1 MRCKYAT
8 ECVLWLCQRA
18 FGSMRATEY
27 ALREDVSLRW
37 TSGWAHRCVRCASN
51 QVCIS
56 MQGHSTVHEQTKTG
70 NRRIPMIKPIMST
83 ATSNAGCD
91 FCARTRTIGC
101 VCTPDAS
108 KVAEISFLEV
118 VVMTDEAVQQ
128 AIAAYPQRKARTT
141 RFTLGAPR
149 SAKVIGD
156 GSQALFLR
164 SQGPED
170 PVNCLWLSTVDESGD
185 HHELLLADPHALLAS
200 IEHPLGSSSS
210 PDQDDSIPDEEK
222 ARRERARESAQGIV
236 SYSVSADGKRVV
248 FTVGGHLWMTELRS
262 SQEHIEHSASLSA
275 GSSGRSESIST
286 SSESRS
292 ETEPETAKEA
302 QSHSTPT
309 TVPTLASALAAHAP
323 APVAEVLQHTRTR
336 HANKP
341 AAPRMIVDK
350 HGLHA
355 ETRELGDTWFVS
367 AMTAAGSHRSRL
379 FRPVLNPRIAPNGHL
394 VAYTTGRMIN
404 LIVIGENGQPDDERC
419 VCGVDDNADITV
431 GLAEFI
437 AGEEMDRYDGFWW
450 SPDSRS
456 LLITRVD
463 ESPEPRW
470 FIADPA
476 NPTSPATGRRYPQA
490 LTNNAEVRLFRFD
503 VGEAERR
510 AGNMAYASIDDLPEV
525 WWDRRGYEYLAS
537 VSWSR
542 GGDPLIAVQ
551 NRRQTALQVLRI
563 AAEGSDPNVG
573 YASVESVLD
582 GFTIQETG
590 YSDGNNKRWLP
601 TETLEVQ
608 GSRYWLDLIHGVPA
622 WTPDGRL
629 ITSMMDE
636 EADASRLAVNGKA
649 FTPAEWQ
656 ILEVLHVS
664 DHDVLARATRDPR
677 CVDVVSFPL
686 PAVNETSTAAAAQ
699 PRVLNPEPGVWTASR
714 QGEGLVLSGRTMD
727 SAQAIMQHRIN
738 SHSAVIANHAATPG
752 FAPNT
757 FFTELGPNHLRAAI
771 TLPSVG
777 SAYAHAD
784 TLPVLMTPY
793 GGPMHREA
801 MLSQAYHWDS
811 QWWADQGFIVVAADG
826 RGTGARGLRWDH
838 AMFEHFDL
846 ALDDQIDAVRALPDA
861 LDPSHSA
868 AAYAVVS
875 RMGDAE
881 AQTQS
886 RHDDNDHAEL
896 SQSIPSSSPAP
907 ALPRPDLNR
916 VAIIG
921 WSFGGY
927 LSALAAIRAPEV
939 FRAACAG
946 APPTD
951 WTLYDTHYTERYL
964 GMSPE
969 VYEANS
975 LIADA
980 PKLRRPLML
989 IHGFADDNVTVANTL
1004 RLSSALLAAGREHTV
1019 LPLTGI
1025 THMTNDPTVAEN
1037 LLLLQRDFLRDAL
1050 A

>member
-1 MRCKYAT
+1 
-8 ECVLWLCQRA
+8 
-18 FGSMRATEY
+18 
-27 ALREDVSLRW
+27 
-37 TSGWAHRCVRCASN
+37 
-51 QVCIS
+51 
-56 MQGHSTVHEQTKTG
+56 
-70 NRRIPMIKPIMST
+70 
-83 ATSNAGCD
+83 
-91 FCARTRTIGC
+91 
-101 VCTPDAS
+101 
-108 KVAEISFLEV
+108 
-118 VVMTDEAVQQ
+118 MTDEAVQQ

-170 PVNCLWLSTVDESGD
+170 PVNCLWLSTVDKSGD
-185 HHELLLADPHALLAS
+185 HHELLLADPHTLLAS
-200 IEHPLGSSSS
+200 IERSQSAGGS
-210 PDQDDSIPDEEK
+210 PDQDDLIPDEEK

-236 SYSVSADGKRVV
+236 SYSVSDDGRRVV

-262 SQEHIEHSASLSA
+262 SQEHAEHGTSPSAGLPAQPTSASASTP
-275 GSSGRSESIST
+275 T
-286 SSESRS
+286 SSEAKSDA
-292 ETEPETAKEA
+292 ETAKA
-302 QSHSTPT
+302 SQPHSTPIAPT

-341 AAPRMIVDK
+341 AVPRMIVDE
-350 HGLHA
+350 HGVHA

-367 AMTAAGSHRSRL
+367 AMTAADGHRSRL
-379 FRPVLNPRIAPNGHL
+379 FRPVLNPRISPNGHL

-404 LIVIGENGQPDDERC
+404 LIVIGEHGQPDDERC

-431 GLAEFI
+431 GLAEFV

-503 VGEAERR
+503 VGDAEHR

-608 GSRYWLDLIHGVPA
+608 GSRYWLDLVHGVPA

-636 EADASRLAVNGKA
+636 EADASRLAVDGKA

-656 ILEVLHVS
+656 VLEVLHVS
-664 DHDVLARATRDPR
+664 DHDVLARAARDPR

-686 PAVNETSTAAAAQ
+686 PTTPADNAQ
-699 PRVLNPEPGVWTASR
+699 PCVLNPEPGIWTASR
-714 QGEGLVLSGRTMD
+714 QGDGLVLSGRTMD
-727 SAQAIMQHRIN
+727 SAQAVMQHRAN
-738 SHSAVIANHAATPG
+738 NHNAVIANHAAAPG
-752 FAPNT
+752 FTPNT

-771 TLPSVG
+771 TLPSAG
-777 SAYAHAD
+777 NAYAHAT

-861 LDPSHSA
+861 LDPSHSV

-881 AQTQS
+881 AQRQQ
-886 RHDDNDHAEL
+886 DDANHAEQ
-896 SQSIPSSSPAP
+896 SQSQPASPSSLNQTPT
-907 ALPRPDLNR
+907 LPRPDLDR

-927 LSALAAIRAPEV
+927 LSALAALRAPEV

-1019 LPLTGI
+1019 LPLNGI
-1025 THMTNDPTVAEN
+1025 THMTNDPATAEN
-1037 LLLLQRDFLRDAL
+1037 LLLLQRDFLRQAL
-1050 A
+1050 SD